1 MKLAGMITS
10 FIETVGNLTISQAKP
25 VTEMA
30 VLFARTVKSA
40 ARLSF
45 LNFAV
50 LRALIYEVYV
60 TAVNPLPMVV
70 LSAFVLGS
78 ITVFYLLRILTGLGA
93 YDRIGEYL
101 IQVMLHE
108 LAPIAT
114 AIILMLRSGTATI
127 SQLAIMK
134 VHGELRTLEFL
145 HIPFGDYICLPR
157 LAAFAFAGPS
167 SAMIFSLVGLVGSF
181 LFLGF
186 TQDITFGNF
195 IDQLVFDIEIRNLAI
210 GLIKSLVMSVGVG
223 LIAIQLG
230 LSVQKSVVEIPAKL
244 VQGVMHTIMMI
255 IAVEVVF
262 IIVT

>member
-1 MKLAGMITS
+1 MITS
-10 FIETVGNLTISQAKP
+10 FIEAVGNLTLAHARP

-30 VLFARTVKSA
+30 AIFGRTLQSV

-50 LRALIYEVYV
+50 LRVLVYELYV
-60 TAVNPLPMVV
+60 TTVNTLPIVI
-70 LSAFVLGS
+70 LSALVLGS
-78 ITVFYLLRILTGLGA
+78 LTVFYLLRILTSLGA

-114 AIILMLRSGTATI
+114 TIILMLRSGTATI

-145 HIPFGDYICLPR
+145 HIRFGDYVCLPR

-167 SAMIFSLVGLVGSF
+167 SSVVFSLVGLVGSF
-181 LFLGF
+181 LILGF

-195 IDQLVFDIEIRNLAI
+195 IDQLVYDIQPRNMVI
-210 GLIKSLVMSVGVG
+210 GLTKPLAMSLGVG
-223 LIAIQLG
+223 LISIQRG
-230 LSVQKSVVEIPAKL
+230 LSAQKTIAEIPSKL
-244 VQGVMHTIMMI
+244 VQGMMFTIIMI
-255 IAVEVVF
+255 MAVEVVF
-262 IIVT
+262 IIIS